1 MNKEVKRNLI
11 IVGIFAAAM
20 AFVEAMIVYYLR
32 KLYYTGGALFPI
44 NILIPSSVIWLEW
57 FREIAT
63 IVMLLAVAFLVARK
77 FKDKFAY
84 FIYAFAVW
92 DIFYYIWLK
101 VTLNWPAHLMEW
113 DILFLIPTLWASPW
127 IIPVICSA
135 LMLILAIAILKFPRI
150 EIKPKEWIMLI
161 VSALAFIASFVWN
174 YLAIHLA
181 YNNSIP
187 KLTQALTTY
196 VPTRYQW
203 WLFVIGV
210 VFAVWAICSFWK
222 RAKKGRKINVF

>member
-1 MNKEVKRNLI
+1 MEKEVKRNLVLI
-11 IVGIFAAAM
+11 GIFAAAM
-20 AFVEAMIVYYLR
+20 AFVEAMVVYYLR

-44 NILIPSSVIWLEW
+44 NIAIPSEIIWLEW
-57 FREIAT
+57 AREIAT
-63 IVMLLAVAFLVARK
+63 IVMLLAVAFLAARK

-127 IIPVICSA
+127 IVPVICSII
-135 LMLILAIAILKFPRI
+135 MIIFAIVIIKFPKA
-150 EIKPKEWIMLI
+150 EIKPKEWVMLI
-161 VSALAFIASFVWN
+161 VSAIAFLVSFVWN
-174 YLAIHLA
+174 YAAIHIA

-187 KLTQALTTY
+187 ELTQALLIY
-196 VPTRYQW
+196 VPTKYNW
-203 WLFVIGV
+203 WLFVIGIV
-210 VFAVWAICSFWK
+210 LAGGAICSFWK
-222 RAKKGRKINVF
+222 RARRGKKMR

>member
-32 KLYYTGGALFPI
+32 KLYYHGSSLFPI
-44 NILIPSSVIWLEW
+44 NILIPASVIRLELV
-57 FREIAT
+57 REIAT

-92 DIFYYIWLK
+92 DIFYYVWLR
-101 VTLNWPAHLMEW
+101 VTLHWPAHLMEW
-113 DILFLIPTLWASPW
+113 DILFLIPMLWASPW
-127 IIPVICSA
+127 IIPVICSII
-135 LMLILAIAILKFPRI
+135 MLILAFVILKFPKTLV
-150 EIKPKEWIMLI
+150 KPKEWIMLI
-161 VSALAFIASFVWN
+161 VAALAFIVSFVWN
-174 YLAIHLA
+174 YVAIHLA

-187 KLTQALTTY
+187 ELTKVLTTY
-196 VPTRYQW
+196 VPTKYNW
-203 WLFVIGV
+203 WLFALGV
-210 VFAVWAICSFWK
+210 FFAGWAICSFWK
-222 RAKKGRKINVF
+222 RAKGGRR